1 MRTDGCGCCVDETR
15 LKLRF
20 ARLLEATVRHFH
32 VAPRNVW
39 ARLCPRQGFRDL
51 FGESREIWG
60 RFWDLNFARNLGHS

>member
-39 ARLCPRQGFRDL
+39 AGFAPGKDFAICLGNREK
-51 FGESREIWG
+51 FGDAFG
-60 RFWDLNFARNLGHS
+60 T